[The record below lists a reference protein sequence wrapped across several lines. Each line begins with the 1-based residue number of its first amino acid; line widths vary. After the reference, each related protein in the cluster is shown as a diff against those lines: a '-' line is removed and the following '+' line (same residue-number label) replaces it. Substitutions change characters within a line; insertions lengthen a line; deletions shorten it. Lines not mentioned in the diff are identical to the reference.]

1 MESDKQLVEAAVQG
15 DTEAFG
21 ALVRKYSNALFAVA
35 YGVLGDFHLA
45 KDVAQETFL
54 KAYLQL
60 STLSDGNKAGS
71 WLYTIAYRLS
81 LNLKRKRKAEVDI
94 GDGGYEPSDPHDV
107 EEAVLRRETARQVWN
122 VLNTLDETNKI
133 PLILFYISEWSMR
146 EIAGFLDISVRAVE
160 SRLQRTKKLLGA
172 ELAGFLEKELAS
184 RKLSAAFEREVM
196 QQIPGLNGIPCI
208 YIRVRDE
215 QASQTWCLFVLETPD
230 LAETYRIMKE
240 NSVNVL
246 GEINWH
252 CWSFDFTDPD
262 GNVIAMW
269 QRDEEAVLNLRD
281 IQTAEQL
288 HTTDQKPAV
297 SEKLVPP
304 RLGIL

>member
-35 YGVLGDFHLA
+35 FGVLGDFHLA

-60 STLSDGNKAGS
+60 STLADGNKAGS

-94 GDGGYEPSDPHDV
+94 GDGGYEPSDSHDV
-107 EEAVLRRETARQVWN
+107 EEAVMRRETARQVWN

-160 SRLQRTKKLLGA
+160 SRLQRTKKLLRA
-172 ELAGFLEKELAS
+172 ELAGFLEKEFAS

-215 QASQTWCLFVLETPD
+215 QVSQTWYETVLGIDFDRTPNAGNVNIAFRSEDKFTPAPYPLFAFTTPD
-230 LAETYRIMKE
+230 LRKACGALEQLGIRWAEDAVSAKRITF
-240 NSVNVL
+240 
-246 GEINWH
+246 H
-252 CWSFDFTDPD
+252 DPD
-262 GNVIAMW
+262 GN
-269 QRDEEAVLNLRD
+269 
-281 IQTAEQL
+281 
-288 HTTDQKPAV
+288 
-297 SEKLVPP
+297 
-304 RLGIL
+304 ILCFMQA